1 MFNLKHFQ
9 VLIFKFKTFNLDN
22 FKVFILNFKNFN
34 LKYFKVSIF
43 KFIFLPETFK
53 VFKVQKI

>member
-9 VLIFKFKTFNLDN
+9 VLIVKFKTFNLDN

-43 KFIFLPETFK
+43 KFIFWPETFK